1 MACLRTHWADVVA
14 LQGWEEAEEGRHPY
28 LATSYCEVEHPQGN
42 GNAMSL
48 RTLNHSRQS
57 TKAFSTHLQV
67 ESAGAQV
74 CWAAVCL
81 TLPLFEQARP
91 RPTLR
96 SGLAAAAAGSCGRGC
111 HAAGY

>member
-1 MACLRTHWADVVA
+1 M
-14 LQGWEEAEEGRHPY
+14 EGRQLY
-28 LATSYCEVEHPQGN
+28 WAASACEVEHPQGSS
-42 GNAMSL
+42 NAISL
-48 RTLNHSRQS
+48 RTSNHSCQP
-57 TKAFSTHLQV
+57 TTAAGTHLQV

-74 CWAAVCL
+74 CWAAVRL
-81 TLPLFEQARP
+81 ALPLFEQARP